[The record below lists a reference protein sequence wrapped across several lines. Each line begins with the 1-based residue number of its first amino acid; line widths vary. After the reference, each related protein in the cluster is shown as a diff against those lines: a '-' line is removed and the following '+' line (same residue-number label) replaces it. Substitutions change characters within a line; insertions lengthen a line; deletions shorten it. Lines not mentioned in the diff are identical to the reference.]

1 MPTTSICGTVRGNRR
16 SDNIPEGAGGSA
28 AGDAT
33 VRIAPAEPQISTQGL
48 QFSGFSPIKPLPS
61 IKEVVAQTQTLT
73 QQPTATAPAEKLD
86 AAAEKSEATEA
97 DETVIDQTPP
107 TDSQEENPV
116 LPQLEE
122 NQAQLEVV
130 SEPISEPISEAPSE
144 TQPEDFAECWK
155 QMVDSIFQK
164 KPAFY
169 HQLYDYLPGYEN
181 DTITVDVENDFQK
194 NQLEMSKRAILEFW
208 RNHFQLNVDDIE
220 FVIREHERKKVIYT
234 SEDKVNNML
243 EQNPSLKDF
252 LQVLNFRIKD

>member
-73 QQPTATAPAEKLD
+73 QQSTVPATAEKPETI
-86 AAAEKSEATEA
+86 AEKSEETEA
-97 DETVIDQTPP
+97 VVTEIEQVPQASGQETPELP
-107 TDSQEENPV
+107 SQEVQQGEPEAAAE
-116 LPQLEE
+116 P
-122 NQAQLEVV
+122 V
-130 SEPISEPISEAPSE
+130 SEP
-144 TQPEDFAECWK
+144 QPEGKTEDFAECWK

-169 HQLYDYLPGYEN
+169 HQLYDYLPGYASSF
-181 DTITVDVENDFQK
+181 ISSQ
-194 NQLEMSKRAILEFW
+194 IL
-208 RNHFQLNVDDIE
+208 V
-220 FVIREHERKKVIYT
+220 
-234 SEDKVNNML
+234 
-243 EQNPSLKDF
+243 
-252 LQVLNFRIKD
+252 